1 MRGAWQKQFFRI
13 YTGQAFSLLSSSA
26 VQFAIIWWIT
36 VKTSSAIDLTIASI
50 VGLLTQVLI
59 GPIAGRTPGI
69 ATASMT
75 RIAAGV
81 TPRRRRLTPLRHP
94 ATVRPDDA

>member
-1 MRGAWQKQFFRI
+1 MPDAWRKQFIKI

-50 VGLLTQVLI
+50 VGLLPQVLI
-59 GPIAGRTPGI
+59 GPF
-69 ATASMT
+69 
-75 RIAAGV
+75 AGV
-81 TPRRRRLTPLRHP
+81 WMKQGRCR
-94 ATVRPDDA
+94 